1 MISSPYHYPET
12 DLSFYDTFSLPIG
25 LYISWQI
32 GYWVVTE
39 ILLRWGYLES
49 FDLTI
54 THLQLFWQLSKQI
67 IFFLRRQLAAD
78 KDLVTSVRWLSMD
91 KKNGFRNLSVN
102 LLKSV
107 GLMKPGEDLDPESV
121 KTKIVFAV
129 CQLVKLK
136 ILKCTFQQILNEV
149 LPFRFILCLL
159 FFPHLSFTAATG
171 WAVHI

>member
-1 MISSPYHYPET
+1 M
-12 DLSFYDTFSLPIG
+12 TFHNPP
-25 LYISWQI
+25 
-32 GYWVVTE
+32 TT
-39 ILLRWGYLES
+39 ILK
-49 FDLTI
+49 T
-54 THLQLFWQLSKQI
+54 KQI
-67 IFFLRRQLAAD
+67 VFFFRRQLAAD
-78 KDLVTSVRWLSMD
+78 KDLITSVRWLSMD

-129 CQLVKLK
+129 CQLVNLK
-136 ILKCTFQQILNEV
+136 VLKCTFQQILNEV

-171 WAVHI
+171 

>member
-1 MISSPYHYPET
+1 M
-12 DLSFYDTFSLPIG
+12 
-25 LYISWQI
+25 
-32 GYWVVTE
+32 
-39 ILLRWGYLES
+39 
-49 FDLTI
+49 
-54 THLQLFWQLSKQI
+54 
-67 IFFLRRQLAAD
+67 AAD

-91 KKNGFRNLSVN
+91 KKNGFRNLSVS

-149 LPFRFILCLL
+149 LPFRFILCLQ

-171 WAVHI
+171 